1 MYIPEMCRLVKYLHV
16 RKYHYVSNLLER
28 QKLAGGCTKP
38 HKGHKSSDCE
48 ALTFRF
54 YFNILLKNNW
64 MQILVSD
71 MQKSEKLQQILKTE
85 GFAEPFSLIITVLL
99 SPRLKRI
106 STSTISYISISFYF

>member
-38 HKGHKSSDCE
+38 HKDHKSSDCE

-54 YFNILLKNNW
+54 YFNILLKKNNW

-71 MQKSEKLQQILKTE
+71 MQKGEKLQLILKTE
-85 GFAEPFSLIITVLL
+85 GFAEPFSLICVLL

-106 STSTISYISISFYF
+106 GTSTISYISVSFYF

>member
-28 QKLAGGCTKP
+28 HKLAGGCTKP

-54 YFNILLKNNW
+54 YFNILLKKTTGCKFL
-64 MQILVSD
+64 LVTCK
-71 MQKSEKLQQILKTE
+71 KSEKLQLILKTE
-85 GFAEPFSLIITVLL
+85 GFAEPFSLICVLL